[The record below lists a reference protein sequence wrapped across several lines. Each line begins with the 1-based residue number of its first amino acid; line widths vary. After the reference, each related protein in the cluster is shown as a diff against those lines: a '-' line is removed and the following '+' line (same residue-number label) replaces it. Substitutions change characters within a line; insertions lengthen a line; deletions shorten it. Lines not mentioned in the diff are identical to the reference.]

1 MSQVKTGNQVF
12 TSPGDIA
19 EAFKNHFTNKGQS
32 LVKEIPSSEIF
43 KIVLS
48 ELSPN
53 PAMTLV
59 PDFFLT
65 RMVGTIYPL
74 GGLNKKLI

>member
-1 MSQVKTGNQVF
+1 MSQVKTGNQVL
-12 TSPGDIA
+12 TSPGDIP
-19 EAFKNHFTNKGQS
+19 EALKNKFYKHRP
-32 LVKEIPSSEIF
+32 ISSTIF

-53 PAMTLV
+53 LAMTLV

-74 GGLNKKLI
+74 EGLNKGLI